1 MNRYIRKIFIFLIT
15 IAITNVALADN
26 WSWISKN
33 INDTHFYIDESTLK
47 INGNYRQ
54 IWEMVDNPTVKG
66 YGSRKNQI
74 EYDCEKYMYR
84 RTKMI
89 VFDKAMG
96 EGTKV
101 SVNEEKL
108 DWSFI
113 KFDVSINKIFKKV
126 CAQK

>member
-1 MNRYIRKIFIFLIT
+1 
-15 IAITNVALADN
+15 
-26 WSWISKN
+26 
-33 INDTHFYIDESTLK
+33 
-47 INGNYRQ
+47 
-54 IWEMVDNPTVKG
+54 
-66 YGSRKNQI
+66 
-74 EYDCEKYMYR
+74 MYR

-101 SVNEEKL
+101 SENNEKL

-126 CAQK
+126 CAEK

>member
-1 MNRYIRKIFIFLIT
+1 MTFT
-15 IAITNVALADN
+15 ISNVSWANN

-33 INDTHFYIDESTLK
+33 VNDTDFYIDESTLK
-47 INGNYRQ
+47 ISGNYRK
-54 IWEMVDNPTVKG
+54 IWEMVDNPTVEG
-66 YGSRKNQI
+66 YGSRKNLI

-101 SVNEEKL
+101 SENNEKL

-126 CAQK
+126 CAEK